1 MIGGGFQRFPEIAF
15 AVIASNRTLPPISV
29 FFEAISPRNN
39 HTQTG
44 PKTTSANDNRVRSAA
59 DKVLEPMVYS
69 TRPPPT
75 WNTPMHKDILVSLNE
90 STSDSFKNIQKK
102 KVIIIAKQPD
112 KNTDGSISSSLPHLN
127 AIEKIAKPIA
137 DPNAA
142 RLPVNEK

>member
-1 MIGGGFQRFPEIAF
+1 M
-15 AVIASNRTLPPISV
+15 ASNRTLPPISV
-29 FFEAISPRNN
+29 FFDAISPRNN

-44 PKTTSANDNRVRSAA
+44 PKTTSASDNRVRSAA

-75 WNTPMHKDILVSLNE
+75 WNTPMHNDILVSLNE

>member
-1 MIGGGFQRFPEIAF
+1 MIINTLQAVERDFSFMVDQRSEYENIKQAIFSLKHDLIEQVTIF
-15 AVIASNRTLPPISV
+15 DV
-29 FFEAISPRNN
+29 FSGKEE
-39 HTQTG
+39 
-44 PKTTSANDNRVRSAA
+44 
-59 DKVLEPMVYS
+59 LE
-69 TRPPPT
+69 TE
-75 WNTPMHKDILVSLNE
+75 SLW
-90 STSDSFKNIQKK
+90 KNIQKK

>member
-1 MIGGGFQRFPEIAF
+1 M
-15 AVIASNRTLPPISV
+15 
-29 FFEAISPRNN
+29 
-39 HTQTG
+39 
-44 PKTTSANDNRVRSAA
+44 
-59 DKVLEPMVYS
+59 YS

-75 WNTPMHKDILVSLNE
+75 WNTPMHNEMLVSLNE

-112 KNTDGSISSSLPHLN
+112 KNTDGSISSSLPHRN